1 MRMRA
6 EMVKSTELL
15 TFSYIKLIFDMSL
28 NPVSDC
34 LLNLDLYFM
43 YSMLLFAEKK
53 YLFSRTG
60 SLALRNCE

>member
-15 TFSYIKLIFDMSL
+15 TFFSYIKLIFDMSL

-43 YSMLLFAEKK
+43 YSVLLLFAEKK
-53 YLFSRTG
+53 YLFSRARIFSIT
-60 SLALRNCE
+60 